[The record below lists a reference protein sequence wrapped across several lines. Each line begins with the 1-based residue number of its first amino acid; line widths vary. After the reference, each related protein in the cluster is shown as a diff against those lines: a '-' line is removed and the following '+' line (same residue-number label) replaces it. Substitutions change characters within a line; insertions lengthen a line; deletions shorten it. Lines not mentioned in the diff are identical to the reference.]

1 MKRFKNIVYGVLCLS
16 IFSSCSDFLDRK
28 PLDFISPDN
37 YLTNE
42 NQAEKLLNGVYESLM
57 ASGEGNDRLFPIHL
71 ATLTDDAFDPQP
83 WHSTTEWAR
92 GQGNAQSGW
101 PKWKWDLDYR
111 GISRANVFLNSI
123 DEASFTSSLI
133 PRYIG
138 EAKFLRAW
146 YYTDLVTFYGDVP
159 LVLEPGDLSN
169 SKPCRTPKQQVIVQI
184 LQDLEDA
191 ISSLPV
197 TYEEK
202 ESGRITKGAAMGLKA
217 RVLLYESR
225 WAEAAQA
232 AQAVMDLHAYTLFPD
247 YQGLF
252 LEKNEGA
259 ATCEIMFQRYYS
271 PQTDP
276 SYLYYLIGEW
286 PAFSPTKQ
294 LIDCYYMNDG
304 QPVSKSPKYD
314 KANPHMN
321 RDPRFYASIFY
332 PGCQYLNYMIK
343 APDPAV
349 STDSIIIPQWLLNT
363 SGYRSKKHLNGYMTD
378 IKDEG
383 RNTYFMRYAEMLLNF
398 AEAKNEVDGPV
409 KAVYDAIDQLRDRAH
424 MIRLSV
430 AMPNLSK
437 EQMRKEIRN
446 ERRIELAFEGMRWA
460 DIRRWKIGEEVM
472 VDAKG
477 LDNSLLAAGMYPGDG
492 KGESKDWIYEE
503 IVIDQRQFNPQR
515 DYLWPIPQNEMD
527 ANENMVQNPGYN

>member
-1 MKRFKNIVYGVLCLS
+1 MKKIKNILYGVLAISVLG
-16 IFSSCSDFLDRK
+16 SCSDFLNRT

-42 NQAEKLLNGVYESLM
+42 NQAEKLLNGAYECLM
-57 ASGEGNDRLFPIHL
+57 ANGEGSNRLFPIHL
-71 ATLTDDAFDPQP
+71 ATLTDDAFDSQP
-83 WHSTTEWAR
+83 WHSATEWAR

-101 PKWKWDLDYR
+101 PQWKWSLDYR
-111 GISRANVFLNSI
+111 GISRANVFLSSI
-123 DEASFTSSLI
+123 TSASFTSELI

-159 LVLEPGDLSN
+159 LVLNPGDLSN
-169 SKPCRTPKQQVIVQI
+169 SKPIRDSKEVVVAQI
-184 LQDLEDA
+184 LADLEEA
-191 ISSLPV
+191 IAALPL

-202 ESGRITKGAAMGLKA
+202 ESGRITKGAAIGLKA
-217 RVLLYESR
+217 RVLLYQGR
-225 WAEAAQA
+225 WAEAAKA
-232 AQAVMDLHAYTLFPD
+232 AKEVMDMHTYSLFPD

-259 ATCEIMFQRYYS
+259 VTSEIMFQRYYS

-276 SYLYYLIGEW
+276 SYLYYVLGEW
-286 PAFSPTKQ
+286 PSFAPTKQ
-294 LIDCYYMNDG
+294 LVDCYYMSDG
-304 QPVSKSPKYD
+304 LPITQSPLFD

-321 RDPRFYASIFY
+321 RDPRLQASLFY
-332 PGCQYLNYMIK
+332 PGCNYLNFMIK
-343 APDPAV
+343 SPDP
-349 STDSIIIPQWLLNT
+349 SISKDSILIPQWLLGI
-363 SGYRSKKHLNGYMTD
+363 SGYRAKKHFNGNMTD
-378 IKDEG
+378 VKDEG
-383 RNTYFMRYAEMLLNF
+383 RNTYFMRYGEMLLTY
-398 AEAKNEVDGPV
+398 AEAKNEAEGPSV
-409 KAVYDAIDQLRDRAH
+409 EVYDAIDLLRDRAQ
-424 MIRLSV
+424 MIRLSK

-472 VDAKG
+472 VNAIG
-477 LDNSLLAAGMYPGDG
+477 LDNSLLKEGQYPGDG
-492 KGESKDWIYEE
+492 KGESKDWKYEE

-527 ANENMVQNPGYN
+527 ANENMAQNPNY

>member
-1 MKRFKNIVYGVLCLS
+1 MKKIKNVLYCFLFLS
-16 IFSSCSDFLDRK
+16 VFSSCSDFLDRT

-42 NQAEKLLNGVYESLM
+42 NQAEKLLNGVYQCLM

-71 ATLTDDAFDPQP
+71 ATLTDDAFDSQP
-83 WHSTTEWAR
+83 WHSTSEWPR

-101 PKWKWDLDYR
+101 PQWKWSQDYR

-123 DEASFTSSLI
+123 ESASFSSSLI

-146 YYTDLVTFYGDVP
+146 YYLDLVTFYGDVP

-169 SKPCRTPKQQVIVQI
+169 SMPGRTPKQEVIAQI
-184 LQDLEDA
+184 LLDLEDA
-191 ISSLPV
+191 IKTLPL

-202 ESGRITKGAAMGLKA
+202 ESGRITKGAAMGLKS

-225 WAEAAQA
+225 WAEAAEV
-232 AQAVMDLHAYTLFPD
+232 AQAVIDLNVYSLFPD

-252 LEKNEGA
+252 LERNEGA
-259 ATCEIMFQRYYS
+259 ATCEVMFQRYYS
-271 PQTDP
+271 PQVDP
-276 SYLYYLIGEW
+276 SYLYYPIGEW

-294 LIDCYYMNDG
+294 LVDCYYMNDG
-304 QPVSKSPKYD
+304 LPIGKSSRYD
-314 KANPHMN
+314 RVNPHMN

-332 PGCQYLNYMIK
+332 PGCKYLNFMLK
-343 APDPAV
+343 APDPAL
-349 STDSIIIPQWLLNT
+349 STDSITIYQWLLNV
-363 SGYRSKKHLNGYMTD
+363 SGYRSKKHLDGSLTD
-378 IKDEG
+378 SKAEG
-383 RNTYFMRYAEMLLNF
+383 RNTYFMRYAEILLNF
-398 AEAKNEVDGPV
+398 AEAKNETEGPV
-409 KAVYDAIDQLRDRAH
+409 KAVYDAIDMLRDRAN
-424 MIRLSV
+424 MVRLSTV
-430 AMPNLSK
+430 MPGLSK
-437 EQMRKEIRN
+437 EQMREEIRN

-460 DIRRWKIGEEVM
+460 DIRRWRIGEKVM
-472 VDAKG
+472 VDAWG
-477 LDNSLLAAGMYPGDG
+477 LDNSLLKEGMYPGDG
-492 KGESKDWIYEE
+492 KGEGENWKYEY

-527 ANENMVQNPGYN
+527 ANENMVQNPGY